1 MERIAATLFGKTR
14 RAALARLYLEPARE
28 FRLRELARL
37 TGISAGAMQHELKQ
51 LVAADL
57 VRRREHDGQV
67 TYRPNAESPVFEEL
81 RTLVEKTSGI
91 GELVRR
97 TLQPAARRIRLALIY
112 GSVAKGVNRA
122 RSDLDLLVVGSIAF
136 GDLVR
141 LLAPAEKRIG
151 REISP
156 RLYAEKDY
164 RERLG
169 RGERFL
175 KSVLQ
180 GPHTVLMG
188 EVDDPR

>member
-1 MERIAATLFGKTR
+1 
-14 RAALARLYLEPARE
+14 
-28 FRLRELARL
+28 
-37 TGISAGAMQHELKQ
+37 MQHELKQ

-57 VRRREHDGQV
+57 VRRREQGGQV

-91 GELVRR
+91 GELVRQA
-97 TLQPAARRIRLALIY
+97 LQPAARRIRLALIY
-112 GSVAKGVNRA
+112 GSVAKGANRA

-136 GDLVR
+136 GELLR
-141 LLAPAEKRIG
+141 LLAPVERRIG
-151 REISP
+151 REVSP
-156 RLYAEKDY
+156 RLFGEEDF
-164 RERLG
+164 RERRG

-188 EVDDPR
+188 EVD